1 MSKPTKKELEQQR
14 EQIASK
20 LSELEKQQQALQKSI
35 DGLKESKLDTTDLEQ
50 MLAMVESEIVQAKK
64 DLDEIDAKLATL
76 ALGADS
82 SDEDSGTP
90 KPDDQDAPGATKK
103 MPPVKPK
110 SETKKKL
117 SLWFWLALVL
127 AVLTLGATTAQALAT
142 GSLLPTTNVWDTTES
157 TSISDP
163 APDTTDSTT
172 SSEPVSEE
180 VVQEAQ
186 AQMTVDLDEIQAS
199 EFDSVVNG
207 DWSLLWYSLS
217 TWDTV
222 RAHDSGISDAVS
234 IPFSSST
241 DESIIYNELQQ
252 EILRNPVYGIGML
265 DFLDGIQVGDQTI
278 GDLNPWMA
286 EVIARN
292 EDGGCNNWIQYGA
305 DGTTI
310 EVTPEYRIYA
320 SGICTLLNR
329 MVSEG
334 IGEFRTTEN
343 WCLNLA
349 LLNSDRKMIKS
360 SYEYQG
366 DFIVYTYFGKDG
378 EGLLRIGFNLRDKRP
393 ALLTELEEATPV
405 TPDTT
410 DPIDPPYVPPTP
422 PTPPTPPDPPVPP
435 TPPDPPVPPTPP
447 DPPDP
452 GDDPTKD
459 PTKDPDA
466 QGNADKGGGVNDDP
480 GPGKYEDQHESTSTG
495 SSSVTGN
502 NGSAGNS
509 TTGPVGGSS
518 TDTGSTPPA
527 TDPIPP
533 VDSSTGTDNATGESG
548 DTANDEN
555 TGTIVMPD

>member
-142 GSLLPTTNVWDTTES
+142 GSLLPTTNVWNTTES
-157 TSISDP
+157 TSTSDP

-217 TWDTV
+217 TWDTA

-278 GDLNPWMA
+278 GDLNPWMV

-310 EVTPEYRIYA
+310 EVTPEYRI
-320 SGICTLLNR
+320 
-329 MVSEG
+329 
-334 IGEFRTTEN
+334 
-343 WCLNLA
+343 
-349 LLNSDRKMIKS
+349 
-360 SYEYQG
+360 
-366 DFIVYTYFGKDG
+366 
-378 EGLLRIGFNLRDKRP
+378 
-393 ALLTELEEATPV
+393 
-405 TPDTT
+405 
-410 DPIDPPYVPPTP
+410 
-422 PTPPTPPDPPVPP
+422 
-435 TPPDPPVPPTPP
+435 
-447 DPPDP
+447 
-452 GDDPTKD
+452 
-459 PTKDPDA
+459 
-466 QGNADKGGGVNDDP
+466 
-480 GPGKYEDQHESTSTG
+480 
-495 SSSVTGN
+495 
-502 NGSAGNS
+502 
-509 TTGPVGGSS
+509 
-518 TDTGSTPPA
+518 
-527 TDPIPP
+527 
-533 VDSSTGTDNATGESG
+533 
-548 DTANDEN
+548 
-555 TGTIVMPD
+555 